1 MFAVLALACLTLVAI
16 AAGVKWHAE
25 IAGLF
30 GEPSAVNA
38 QRPDAGAPKQ
48 LWTCGMHPQV
58 IQDHPGDCPIC
69 HMKLTPLEPGPN
81 SSAVPPGERKVKYW
95 WDPMLNPPYISDRPG
110 KSPMGMDL
118 VPVYEDEV
126 SAGAGVTID
135 PVVVQ
140 NMGVRVATVSE
151 SPLAR
156 TIRAVGYLEE
166 PEPKHVDV
174 NLRVSGW
181 IQKLFADTDGMSLG
195 KGDPLFDLYSPE
207 LQVAIEDL
215 IAARKARDA
224 VPAGQTE
231 ARGMADTLYASTAQK
246 LALLGL
252 DPADVEL
259 FARMEQAPATVTFKS
274 PLAGHLTE
282 KLVYAGA
289 AVKAGVKVMRIA
301 DRSTM
306 WLNLRV
312 FERDLAYVHVGVR
325 VRATVEAL
333 PGKTLAGEV
342 IFVHPH
348 LDAMTR
354 TALVRANLP
363 NPDEELRQ
371 GMFATGEIRVE
382 VAPRALLV
390 PREAVIDTGERQIA
404 FVALAGGHFEPRK
417 VKLGAAGE
425 DGFVQVLEGLAP
437 GESVVTSGQ
446 FLLDAESRV
455 REAIQKLLNKG
466 LLRMPTPAVAP
477 VPKSGSQPTPTAP
490 ANEAPRERIDAVFA
504 AYLALTNVLG
514 GVLSDDAAVD
524 PRLLIDASKA
534 LLGQATGTTRQLSD
548 AVLRAAT
555 ALEGRRIEEQRE
567 AMKSLGTAMIA
578 LADRAPPTKQVGEKL
593 YVLHCSMAP
602 GDWLQTKAVIANPF
616 YARTMKSCGE
626 VQRTIDTVDGH

>member
-1 MFAVLALACLTLVAI
+1 MFAMLALVFLTLAAI
-16 AAGVKWHAE
+16 ACGVKWHAE

-30 GEPSAVNA
+30 GEQSAANA
-38 QRPDAGAPKQ
+38 QRPDAGGQKQ

-69 HMKLTPLEPGPN
+69 HMKLTPLETNPTN
-81 SSAVPPGERKVKYW
+81 SAVPSGERKVKYW

-135 PVVVQ
+135 PLVVQ
-140 NMGVRVATVSE
+140 NMGVRVATVTE
-151 SPLAR
+151 GPLAR

-166 PEPKHVDV
+166 PEPQHVDV

-181 IQKLFADTDGMSLG
+181 IQKLFADTDGKSLG
-195 KGDPLFDLYSPE
+195 KGDPLFELYSPE
-207 LQVAIEDL
+207 LQIAIEDL
-215 IAARKARDA
+215 IAARKARDV
-224 VPAGQTE
+224 VPAGQAE
-231 ARGMADTLYASTAQK
+231 ARGMASTMYASIAKK
-246 LALLGL
+246 LELLGV

-259 FARMEQAPATVTFKS
+259 FAGMEQAPATVTFKS

-289 AVKAGVKVMRIA
+289 AVKAGEKVMRIA

-333 PGKTLAGEV
+333 PGKTLEGKV
-342 IFVHPH
+342 LFVHPH
-348 LDAMTR
+348 LDPMTR
-354 TALVRANLP
+354 TALVRTNLP

-371 GMFATGEIRVE
+371 GMYATGEIRVQ

-455 REAIQKLLNKG
+455 REAIQKHLDKG
-466 LLRMPTPAVAP
+466 LLRTPASAVAP
-477 VPKSGSQPTPTAP
+477 APKAGSQPTPTAP
-490 ANEAPRERIDAVFA
+490 ANEAQRKRIDAVFA

-524 PRLLIDASKA
+524 PRPLIDASKA
-534 LLGQATGTTRQLSD
+534 LLEQATGTDRQLSD
-548 AVLRAAT
+548 DVLHAAT
-555 ALEGRRIEEQRE
+555 ALEGRKLEEQRE
-567 AMKSLGTAMIA
+567 AMKPLGTAMIA
-578 LADRAPPTKQVGEKL
+578 LADHAPPAKQVSGKL
-593 YVLHCSMAP
+593 YVVHCPMAP
-602 GDWLQTKAVIANPF
+602 GDWLQTTAEIANPF

-626 VQRTIDTVDGH
+626 VLRTIDTVEGH